1 MKIYKTFWLAISLV
15 ALLLVGCD
23 QQQLGMIDTGA
34 YDTTALDTTETTELL
49 KVGWMGP
56 LSGGAASYGESIK
69 KGVELA
75 LKDSG
80 LDVELVVEDSKC
92 DAKDA
97 VSAITKL
104 VTIDQVQVIIGEV
117 CSGATLASAPI
128 ANDYKTPMISS
139 ASTSPSLTTA
149 GDYIFRV
156 VPSDALQG
164 DFGANLVYDAGHEK
178 LAILYSNEEYGLG
191 FNTVLVDKFQGIG
204 GQAVA
209 SEAFERESA
218 DLRTQ
223 LTKIKAAEP
232 DAVYIISNSP
242 DSSVA
247 ALKQLKELEIDAAVY
262 GSEGLKSADLVEA
275 AGSAAEGLTITS
287 VSFGTAEFAANHLAE
302 YGEEAGPFAAQGYDA
317 FMAIAET
324 VKAGATTGEDIRS
337 QLFGVEFDGVS
348 GHVKFDANGDVSGNY
363 EVFQVS
369 NGEFV
374 AIE

>member
-1 MKIYKTFWLAISLV
+1 MKIYKSFWLAITLV
-15 ALLLVGCD
+15 ALLLVGCV
-23 QQQLGMIDTGA
+23 QQFGETTDTG
-34 YDTTALDTTETTELL
+34 YDTTEPVITETTTSL

-69 KGVELA
+69 RGVELA

-80 LDVELVVEDSKC
+80 LDVKLVIEDSKC

-104 VTIDQVQVIIGEV
+104 VTIDQVQAIIGEV

-128 ANDYKTPMISS
+128 ANDYKTPMISA
-139 ASTSPSLTTA
+139 ASTSPKLTTA

-164 DFGANLVYDAGHEK
+164 DFGANLVYDAGHKK

-191 FNTVLVDKFQGIG
+191 FNTVLVDRFQSIG

-232 DAVYIISNSP
+232 DAIYIISNSP

-247 ALKQLKELEIDAAVY
+247 ALKQLKELEIVAAVY
-262 GSEGLKSADLVEA
+262 GSEGLKSADLLEA
-275 AGSAAEGLTITS
+275 AGNAAEGLTITS
-287 VSFGTAEFAANHLAE
+287 VSFGTAEFVAKHLAE
-302 YGEEAGPFAAQGYDA
+302 YGEEVGPFAAQGYDA

-324 VKAGATTGEDIRS
+324 IEAGATTGEEIRS

-374 AIE
+374 AVK